1 MVPGV
6 WLARAHGS
14 VRLMMFGFSRR
25 HIPLYPTVTLP
36 MFILHVL
43 HGQSLVGLSVR
54 VDTTGSFSEAELGLS
69 SMTEAQT
76 VSTLYDF

>member
-1 MVPGV
+1 
-6 WLARAHGS
+6 
-14 VRLMMFGFSRR
+14 MFGFSRR